1 MRIQDQPLRTQDQGM
16 RTQDQL
22 MRAQDQP
29 MPIEDQPTAP
39 HLETRSQLF
48 SLRLTE
54 WGEEV
59 GLGTIS

>member
-1 MRIQDQPLRTQDQGM
+1 MSTEDRPMRIE
-16 RTQDQL
+16 
-22 MRAQDQP
+22 DQP
-29 MPIEDQPTAP
+29 MRTEDQPTAP